1 MGQTSV
7 AFRNSASR
15 VAFGNDVAGLHP
27 AAQSSRPQ
35 NPTNHEP
42 ITNDNSTHDP
52 IYDSFHNPTHNH
64 NVNRCNHHKR
74 TDNHLQR
81 MIATDKV
88 NWIVDD

>member
-1 MGQTSV
+1 LGQTSV

-35 NPTNHEP
+35 NPANHEP
-42 ITNDNSTHDP
+42 IANDNPIHDP
-52 IYDSFHNPTHNH
+52 FHNHTHNH
-64 NVNRCNHHKR
+64 NLNRCNHHKH
-74 TDNHLQR
+74 TDNHPLR
-81 MIATDKV
+81 MVAKDKV